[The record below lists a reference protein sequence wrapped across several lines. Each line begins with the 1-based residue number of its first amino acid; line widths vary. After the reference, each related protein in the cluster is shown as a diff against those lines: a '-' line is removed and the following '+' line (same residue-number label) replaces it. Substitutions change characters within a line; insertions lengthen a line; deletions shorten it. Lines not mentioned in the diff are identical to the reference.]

1 MLTST
6 KTKKSAVVTLPLTA
20 FKYLYST
27 ARGKKLVI
35 ELDVNSLK
43 KVNEPNSIDEMVA
56 EARLEYHSGKTKG
69 FTDTKKLLRYLE
81 A

>member
-1 MLTST
+1 MSPLTHI
-6 KTKKSAVVTLPLTA
+6 KKSAVVNVPLTA

-27 ARGKKLVI
+27 EGGKKLIV

-56 EARLEYHSGKTKG
+56 EARLEYYSGKTKG
-69 FTDTKKLLRYLE
+69 FTDTKKLMHYLE